1 MCRII
6 AKLAAVLM
14 LLVAGFA
21 TAGQDIWQDVSPQAR
36 GVSNTT
42 GLFQADDGALRT
54 RLTLAPHESTG
65 NWSHQIELP
74 MPDGDVVVFNVV
86 ESPVVAAGLAAKY
99 PEIKTY
105 KVRGIDDPHAS
116 GRIGITPLGLYGM
129 IHTSAGVIYLDPE
142 EPLAQIPVYRSRFKG
157 KMPLEEF
164 NCGVHD
170 TQHPVGESVNPSAR
184 TASRMQGN
192 LLEYDI
198 AVAATYEY
206 YEFFGSRIDSTI
218 SAITM
223 TIMRVNTIY
232 ERDLGITLKLVA
244 NNDDIIETDVNGP
257 LNNDNTEV
265 LLSQTENWIDSN
277 LPGGDAA
284 YDIGHMFSVPRFVGG
299 GLAFLGVVCDND
311 LKANGV
317 TGFPN
322 PAAGD
327 PYDIDFVAHEIGH
340 QFNANHS
347 FNGTTNSCATGRNY
361 ATAFEP
367 GSGSS
372 VMAYAG
378 ICGQENLQTNSDAT
392 FHAGSIEQIDSFTKG
407 AASSCA
413 NTVAVLVGTPP
424 VSNSD
429 PTIAAISNKVIP
441 ANTPF
446 ILKAE
451 EATDE
456 DNIPLPTQT
465 LSYQWDQMDV
475 GCPTNSTSF
484 GTDIGSNTL
493 FRSYV
498 PRDQTWRNFPALGT
512 QVRGKFDKAEVL
524 PCNNRDLN
532 FRLTARDGSSGQDIE
547 DVRVSVDK
555 SAGPFEITN
564 LKTPVTPIYAG
575 TAFEV
580 IWDPAN
586 TSLPPVNCLNVDFDL
601 VSFSPDYARYSIYP
615 LDAASNDNDGIEFV
629 TLDPTIAN
637 PISAP
642 HPRSRVRVKCSDNI
656 FYDLSDTDL
665 TIEGDMMSPDVAL
678 DDTAV
683 AAYSFVTSA
692 IATATVAPACGV
704 PVECAPP
711 ADSGRSAGRS
721 SGAFDYLWLLMM
733 TAIVALVKCYR
744 RYGLQ

>member
-1 MCRII
+1 
-6 AKLAAVLM
+6 
-14 LLVAGFA
+14 
-21 TAGQDIWQDVSPQAR
+21 
-36 GVSNTT
+36 
-42 GLFQADDGALRT
+42 
-54 RLTLAPHESTG
+54 
-65 NWSHQIELP
+65 
-74 MPDGDVVVFNVV
+74 MPDGEVVVFNVV

-105 KVRGIDDPHAS
+105 KVTGIDDPHAS

-142 EPLAQIPVYRSRFKG
+142 EPLAQIPVYRSRSKG
-157 KMPLEEF
+157 KVPLEKF
-164 NCGVHD
+164 SCGVHD
-170 TQHPVGESVNPSAR
+170 AQHPVDESVNLGTR
-184 TASRMQGN
+184 TASRMPGN
-192 LLEYDI
+192 LLEYDL
-198 AVAATYEY
+198 AVAATFEY
-206 YEFFGSRIDSTI
+206 YQFFGSSIVNTM

-244 NNDDIIETDVNGP
+244 DNDNIIETDVNGP

-340 QFNANHS
+340 QFNADHS

-392 FHAGSIEQIDSFTKG
+392 FHAGSIEQIDSFTRG
-407 AASSCA
+407 EGNCA
-413 NTVAVLVGTPP
+413 NTVAVLVGSPP

-429 PTIAAISNKVIP
+429 PAIAAISNKIIP

-451 EATDE
+451 EATDA
-456 DNIPLPTQT
+456 DNVPLPTQT

-498 PRDQTWRNFPALGT
+498 PRGETWRNFPALGT
-512 QVRGKFDKAEVL
+512 QVRGRFDKAEVL
-524 PCNNRDLN
+524 PCNNRDLD
-532 FRLTARDGSSGQDIE
+532 FRLTARDGSSGQDTE
-547 DVRVSVDK
+547 DLRVSVTSD
-555 SAGPFEITN
+555 AGPFEITN
-564 LKTPVTPIYAG
+564 LNPPVPTIFAG
-575 TAFEV
+575 TPFAV
-580 IWDPAN
+580 NWDVAN
-586 TSLPPVNCLNVDFDL
+586 TNLPPVNCATVDFDL
-601 VSFSPDYARYSIYP
+601 ISFATGYASYTILP
-615 LDAASNDNDGIEFV
+615 LVAADDSNDGSEFV
-629 TLDPTIAN
+629 TLDPLTAN
-637 PISAP
+637 PNSTP
-642 HPRSRVRVKCSDNI
+642 HTLSRVRVKCRDNI
-656 FYDLSDTDL
+656 FYDISDTDL
-665 TIEGDMMSPDVAL
+665 RVEGDMVSADNSII
-678 DDTAV
+678 DTEFTT
-683 AAYSFVTSA
+683 YSFVTPG
-692 IATATVAPACGV
+692 IAMATVAPACGV

-711 ADSGRSAGRS
+711 AISGRSAGRS
-721 SGAFDYLWLLMM
+721 SGAIDYLWLLLM
-733 TAIVALVKCYR
+733 AGIVALVKCYR